1 MYFFTRFLHLSGIL
15 ERKLLYLCYFFHVRI
30 VQPCM
35 KVWNIEKTDYL
46 KTGNTSVVGK
56 PYEGKLHV
64 RFDVA
69 GDGKGSVKG

>member
-1 MYFFTRFLHLSGIL
+1 
-15 ERKLLYLCYFFHVRI
+15 
-30 VQPCM
+30 M

-46 KTGNTSVVGK
+46 KTGNTTVVGK